1 MGKAV
6 AVVLVLSRLL
16 AALQRAARRRGAPHG
31 AGEQGE
37 MWGGPGQIT
46 QGFGFPAN
54 PTVPQGAA

>member
-16 AALQRAARRRGAPHG
+16 AALQQAVRRPGAPRG

-37 MWGGPGQIT
+37 MPGGPRQIA
-46 QGFGFPAN
+46 QGFGFPAK